1 VVSTVLRTAAEDDA
15 LCRGRCRDGPQVVGQ
30 EFRHDDGTDDELSLG
45 HKYFSPSEF
54 PTRLPRFSNDSEAA
68 GVFTLSLEK
77 PYFALDM
84 E

>member
-1 VVSTVLRTAAEDDA
+1 MMPFAEGDA
-15 LCRGRCRDGPQVVGQ
+15 EMARKSSARSSATMT
-30 EFRHDDGTDDELSLG
+30 GTDDELSLG

-54 PTRLPRFSNDSEAA
+54 PTRLPRFSNDNEAA